1 MKLWIIII
9 AAGVVTFLMRF
20 LPMNSPFF
28 HRMKIFKHEA
38 FAILPLCLLAALI
51 GPNFL
56 AFEKNPFDVSS
67 ALLIGVAVTIWVCLK
82 SRSTIAAAVAGYAS
96 FICLNILIKKL

>member
-1 MKLWIIII
+1 MKIWIVLIV
-9 AAGVVTFLMRF
+9 AGVLTFLMRY

-28 HRMKIFKHEA
+28 HRMSFFKHPA

-56 AFEKNPFDVSS
+56 PWEHAPTTLSTSLLFGAISTVVATHLSS
-67 ALLIGVAVTIWVCLK
+67 SIIGGAL
-82 SRSTIAAAVAGYAS
+82 AGYLS
-96 FICLNILIKKL
+96 FIILNLYLN